1 MMSELAEMTDIENEN
16 LPAHV
21 AICAQRY
28 RQLDLRLN
36 TLEVKMDQVQKEII
50 EGQKSLKTTIITS
63 AATIVVA
70 LIGVIGAILT
80 KF

>member
-1 MMSELAEMTDIENEN
+1 MSDLAEISDIENES
-16 LPAHV
+16 LPAHT

-28 RQLDLRLN
+28 KQLDLRLN
-36 TLEVKMDQVQKEII
+36 TLEVKMDAVQKEII

-63 AATIVVA
+63 AGSIVVA
-70 LIGVIGAILT
+70 LIGVIGTILT

>member
-1 MMSELAEMTDIENEN
+1 MSDLAEISDIENES
-16 LPAHV
+16 LPAHT

-28 RQLDLRLN
+28 KQVDLRLVA
-36 TLEVKMDQVQKEII
+36 LEQKMNDIQKDIL

-63 AATIVVA
+63 TATIVA
-70 LIGVIGAILT
+70 SLLGVVITILM

>member
-1 MMSELAEMTDIENEN
+1 MSDLAEISDIENES
-16 LPAHV
+16 LPAHT

-28 RQLDLRLN
+28 KQLDLRLI
-36 TLEVKMDQVQKEII
+36 TLENKMDAVQKDIL

-63 AATIVVA
+63 TASIVA
-70 LIGVIGAILT
+70 SLLGVIITILM

>member
-1 MMSELAEMTDIENEN
+1 MSDLAEISDIENES
-16 LPAHV
+16 LPAHT

-28 RQLDLRLN
+28 KQVDLRLVA
-36 TLEVKMDQVQKEII
+36 LEMKMNDIQKDIL

-63 AATIVVA
+63 ASSIVVA
-70 LIGVIGAILT
+70 LIGVIGTIFM

>member
-1 MMSELAEMTDIENEN
+1 MSDLAEISDIENES
-16 LPAHV
+16 LPAHT

-28 RQLDLRLN
+28 KQVDLRLVA
-36 TLEVKMDQVQKEII
+36 LEMKMNDIQQDML

-63 AATIVVA
+63 TATIVASLLGVVA
-70 LIGVIGAILT
+70 TILM

>member
-1 MMSELAEMTDIENEN
+1 MSDLAEISDIENQN
-16 LPAHV
+16 LEAHV

-28 RQLDLRLN
+28 KQLDLRLN
-36 TLEVKMDQVQKEII
+36 TLEVKMDAVQKEII
-50 EGQKSLKTTIITS
+50 DGQKSLKTTIISS

-70 LIGVIGAILT
+70 LVGVIGTLVM

>member
-1 MMSELAEMTDIENEN
+1 MSDLAEISDIENES
-16 LPAHV
+16 LPAHT

-28 RQLDLRLN
+28 KQVDLRLIS
-36 TLEVKMDQVQKEII
+36 LEGKMDAIQKDIL

-63 AATIVVA
+63 ASSIVVA
-70 LIGVIGAILT
+70 LIGVIGTILM

>member
-1 MMSELAEMTDIENEN
+1 MSDLAEISDIENES
-16 LPAHV
+16 LPAHT

-28 RQLDLRLN
+28 KQVDLRLVA
-36 TLEVKMDQVQKEII
+36 LEIKMNDIQKDIL

-63 AATIVVA
+63 TATIVA
-70 LIGVIGAILT
+70 SLLGVIVTILM